1 MENLTL
7 NRMNN
12 DKLYK
17 EAAFVGIALVP
28 MWFAVAQFT
37 TAVKWFP
44 NNSYKQGFDV
54 LLAGALFHLAAE
66 ESGLNTYY
74 LTNSHAYDNS
84 FAAQF
89 KDEQLPL
96 DAVVDWLRDAGSV
109 FGLPSHGGRAHAAR

>member
-1 MENLTL
+1 
-7 NRMNN
+7 MNH

-28 MWFAVAQFT
+28 MWYAVAQFT
-37 TAVKWFP
+37 TAVRWFP
-44 NNSYKQGFDV
+44 NSSYKQGFDV

-66 ESGLNTYY
+66 ESGLNAYY

-89 KDEQLPL
+89 KDEHVPL
-96 DAVVDWLRDAGSV
+96 DAVVDWLRDAWSA
-109 FGLPSHGGRAHAAR
+109 FGLQSHHNRTAHGAW